1 MLKPYKFWIHPISFG
16 IFPVIYL
23 LAHNVSEIHISASY
37 RALGVS
43 LLTAILLTVV
53 YKRISKD
60 WHKASLMASL
70 CLVLFFSYGH
80 IYNALLEA
88 EIHSI
93 THGVHRY
100 LIPLWLLLFA
110 FGARWIIRRS
120 KEILSMTNA
129 LNMISIAALMMPIFQ
144 IISFEVQTFRAETQ
158 LLETDVGTETFQLPE
173 GQQPPDIYY
182 IILDAY
188 ARDDSLLADYGLDNT
203 PFLDSLADEGFY
215 IAPCSQS
222 NYNTTHFSLATSLNM
237 NYVED
242 LLKPEQMT
250 GTKRTGLGHLIKHS
264 FVRQTLENLG
274 YKSIAFET
282 GFIWTQIEDAD
293 IYLSQNQAALGG
305 ERLSKYVNEFE
316 LLLLKSS
323 AALIIIDGTAL
334 LPNITPQDIDKTD
347 NARRD
352 LVLFVFEQLNSMP
365 SVEGPKFVFAH
376 IVSPHRP
383 FVFAADGSTNINR
396 NKTAAYAEQVTYIN
410 TQILSLVDNLMTNS
424 EIPPIIILQGDHGG
438 VALKVGSSRLKILNA
453 YHLPQGG
460 NEHLYPNI
468 SPVNSFRVIFNTYFN
483 GNLPLLEDFGFYS
496 TDNAPFDLIFVP
508 ESRPDCQQ

>member
-1 MLKPYKFWIHPISFG
+1 MLKTYKFWIHPISFG
-16 IFPVIYL
+16 IFPVISL
-23 LAHNVSEIHISASY
+23 LAHNISEIHISASF

-43 LLTAILLTVV
+43 LLAAVLLTVV
-53 YKRISKD
+53 FKGISKD
-60 WHKASLMASL
+60 WHKAALMASL

-80 IYNALLEA
+80 IYNALVEA

-93 THGVHRY
+93 THGLHRY

-110 FGARWIIRRS
+110 FGARWIIKRS

-144 IISFEVQTFRAETQ
+144 IISYEVQSYRAETQ

-188 ARDDSLLADYGLDNT
+188 ARDDSLLEDYGLDNT

-222 NYNTTHFSLATSLNM
+222 NYNLTRFSLATSLNM
-237 NYVED
+237 NYVEE

-250 GTKRTGLGHLIKHS
+250 GTKKTGLGHLIRYS
-264 FVRQTLENLG
+264 SVRQTLENLG

-282 GFIWTQIEDAD
+282 GFIWTQIKDAD

-334 LPNITPQDIDKTD
+334 LLNITPQEIDKTD
-347 NARRD
+347 NVRRD

-396 NKTAAYAEQVTYIN
+396 NEHVAYAEQVIYIN
-410 TQILSLVDNLMTNS
+410 TQILSLVDNLMANS

-438 VALKVGSSRLKILNA
+438 VALKEGSSRLKILNA

-483 GNLPLLEDFGFYS
+483 GNLPLLEDYGFYS
-496 TDNAPFDLIFVP
+496 TNNAPYEFIIIP

>member
-1 MLKPYKFWIHPISFG
+1 
-16 IFPVIYL
+16 
-23 LAHNVSEIHISASY
+23 
-37 RALGVS
+37 
-43 LLTAILLTVV
+43 
-53 YKRISKD
+53 
-60 WHKASLMASL
+60 
-70 CLVLFFSYGH
+70 
-80 IYNALLEA
+80 
-88 EIHSI
+88 
-93 THGVHRY
+93 
-100 LIPLWLLLFA
+100 
-110 FGARWIIRRS
+110 
-120 KEILSMTNA
+120 
-129 LNMISIAALMMPIFQ
+129 
-144 IISFEVQTFRAETQ
+144 
-158 LLETDVGTETFQLPE
+158 
-173 GQQPPDIYY
+173 
-182 IILDAY
+182 
-188 ARDDSLLADYGLDNT
+188 
-203 PFLDSLADEGFY
+203 
-215 IAPCSQS
+215 
-222 NYNTTHFSLATSLNM
+222 
-237 NYVED
+237 
-242 LLKPEQMT
+242 MT
-250 GTKRTGLGHLIKHS
+250 GTKRAGLGHLIRS
-264 FVRQTLENLG
+264 SSVRQTLENLG

-282 GFIWTQIEDAD
+282 GFIWTQIKDAD

-323 AALIIIDGTAL
+323 AALIVIDGTAL
-334 LPNITPQDIDKTD
+334 ILNITPQEIDKTD
-347 NARRD
+347 NARRN

-508 ESRPDCQQ
+508 ESRPDCQQSHISKIGRNLTTPPVAFAFSLNLR